1 MGTARAKAELVKFM
15 KIRAGYQ
22 MGPVNSSPLASLA
35 ARKFPRLFLLS
46 TDQSHPSLLNQF
58 KLLCNSLHYRPEL
71 LLSPQAPKKLKAVAE
86 DADTTKDSDDTA
98 AYAEEDE
105 ADLDQV
111 EDIFVTTKILTDYSM
126 ADHEV
131 TKKSNSYRHQ
141 AIPSTVF
148 KCLGQENCNQGHL
161 EGWVRS
167 NMSEISDFTKPS
179 KICEFSKD
187 SKFCENSGPNR
198 IGKSS
203 ENNKPSGN
211 AEHGDTD
218 TE

>member
-1 MGTARAKAELVKFM
+1 MDYTKVKPNEVTAWALLNLKISPYIMGTASAKAELVKFM

-126 ADHEV
+126 ADHEI
-131 TKKSNSYRHQ
+131 TKKSNSYWYQ
-141 AIPSTVF
+141 AVPSTVF
-148 KCLGQENCNQGHL
+148 KCLGQENLQSRTSRDVGTL
-161 EGWVRS
+161 
-167 NMSEISDFTKPS
+167 
-179 KICEFSKD
+179 
-187 SKFCENSGPNR
+187 KFE
-198 IGKSS
+198 
-203 ENNKPSGN
+203 
-211 AEHGDTD
+211 
-218 TE
+218 